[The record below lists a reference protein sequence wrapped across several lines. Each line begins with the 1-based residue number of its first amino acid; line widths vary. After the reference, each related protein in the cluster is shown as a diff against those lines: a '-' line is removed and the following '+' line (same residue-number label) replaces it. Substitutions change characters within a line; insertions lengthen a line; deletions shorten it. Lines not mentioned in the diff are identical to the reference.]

1 MNKEQF
7 FKDIDGTIMEDIFMV
22 QNDDY
27 ANPESSVKPNE
38 EILGHMTQLEKCIY
52 TVLSDRVDRLASL
65 FKKAANR
72 LEGNALALTRDEFL
86 RLTALFKERELLKTM
101 LFSIIGSRLRLEELT
116 RVGVRQGFIV
126 VSFSGGEDQSED
138 PCATCPSKSLCD
150 QMKKGNSDFCLN

>member
-27 ANPESSVKPNE
+27 VNPESSVKPNE

-72 LEGNALALTRDEFL
+72 LEGNALALTRDEFSQ
-86 RLTALFKERELLKTM
+86 LTALFKERELLKIM
-101 LFSIIGSRLRLEELT
+101 LFSIISSRLKIEELT
-116 RVGVRQGFIV
+116 KVGVRQGFIV
-126 VSFSGGEDQSED
+126 VSFSGEEESAED

>member
-7 FKDIDGTIMEDIFMV
+7 FKDIDGTIMEEIFMI
-22 QNDDY
+22 QNDEY
-27 ANPESSVKPNE
+27 VNPDSVVSANE
-38 EILGHMTQLEKCIY
+38 EILGHMTQFEKCIY

-86 RLTALFKERELLKTM
+86 QLSTLFKERELLKIM
-101 LFSIIGSRLRLEELT
+101 LFSVIGSRLELEGAT

-126 VSFSGGEDQSED
+126 VSFSGEEEPSED